1 MTLTQEQYD
10 QLLSNYS
17 ENIVDG
23 MDLDSLVAF
32 AMEQIEENVRRM
44 FPTDNELI
52 EEISRFNDESNVASM
67 LEDVGAN
74 PADFDLHNHL
84 DDELTEDQIK
94 FLQDSVKK
102 EDTL

>member
-10 QLLSNYS
+10 QLLLNYS

-23 MDLDSLVAF
+23 MDLDSLLAF

-52 EEISRFNDESNVASM
+52 EEISRFNDESEVASM

>member
-52 EEISRFNDESNVASM
+52 EEISRFNDESDVASM

>member
-84 DDELTEDQIK
+84 DDELTEDQIVNH
-94 FLQDSVKK
+94 S
-102 EDTL
+102 TNP